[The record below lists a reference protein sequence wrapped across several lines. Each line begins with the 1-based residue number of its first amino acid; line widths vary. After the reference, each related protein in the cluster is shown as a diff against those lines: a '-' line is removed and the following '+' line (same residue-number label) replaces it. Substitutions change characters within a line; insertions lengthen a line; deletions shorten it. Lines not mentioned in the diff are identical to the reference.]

1 MEDNIKEEGT
11 EKCESQESSPEA
23 GDNKPIEK
31 NKIIY
36 DKSLI
41 DLMESAARKRQEK
54 PVPAN
59 QSRSNLFANQVDI
72 DLEKFIK
79 KSFLA
84 NPFYLVSASLVLYAS
99 TRLFNTGNVFI
110 NNLIPLAIMAGYTAL
125 LAGTAIFIAKLGKVW
140 DDAGTLLQI
149 NVMLFMAISVG
160 LDGKVIENT
169 SEGIGWIAAGLA
181 VMLAI
186 SEMIFNGL
194 SLKIPKIFRTAYYT
208 LMGLYFVYP
217 WALAELVTVYEK
229 NKQPAII
236 GMLLFP
242 VIGAV
247 IFVLTLTPLIR
258 KGPEIFNKLGAPWS
272 QWRFPASIFS
282 LILIGYGCR
291 TYLNTIS
298 FYGGRGVGPY
308 SAMQTGFD
316 AYMLIPLLVVVAVLM
331 IETGINRK
339 INWLKAVAMF
349 VPVVILFFIAD
360 HPRFEDN
367 LFLKILGNYA
377 YPLLFAWISI
387 IIIYLYAWYRRV
399 PCASICSGASIFVSA
414 LSINRI
420 YAANMSEKPLDGVT
434 MFVCAALLISL
445 VIMTISMYSWNRM
458 FGIVWGASQGL
469 ISFWIIFSDYWFF
482 KAFHGA
488 IPITAVYL
496 SLLVC
501 STFVQGKLGEVLRL
515 IVGIALPVLC
525 LAASVYG
532 AKNSAI
538 YMLFITT
545 GYCLLLIGIMLAMA
559 FYGHHMAFLISGAVC
574 LLFPAI
580 QSMIIVYS
588 KLNGTGGRAMFWA
601 MLFFVAALLISM
613 AKGRMFHK
621 CSMLLKHKFN

>member
-1 MEDNIKEEGT
+1 MEDDIKKEGT
-11 EKCESQESSPEA
+11 EKCESKETCPA
-23 GDNKPIEK
+23 IDDNVNNKK

-41 DLMESAARKRQEK
+41 DLMESTAKRRQEEPNPDK
-54 PVPAN
+54 
-59 QSRSNLFANQVDI
+59 QSPPNLFTSQVNI
-72 DLEKFIK
+72 NLEMFIK

-84 NPFYLVSASLVLYAS
+84 NPFYLVSACLTLYAS
-99 TRLFNTGNVFI
+99 TCLFHTENVFI
-110 NNLIPLAIMAGYTAL
+110 NNLVPLAIMGAYTAL
-125 LAGTAIFIAKLGKVW
+125 LAGTAIFITKLGKVW

-169 SEGIGWIAAGLA
+169 SEGVGWIAAGLA

-186 SEMIFNGL
+186 SEMMFNGL
-194 SLKIPKIFRTAYYT
+194 KLKIPIIFRTAYYT
-208 LMGLYFVYP
+208 LMGVFFVYP
-217 WALAELVTVYEK
+217 WALAELVTIYEK

-242 VIGAV
+242 VIGA
-247 IFVLTLTPLIR
+247 ILFVLTLTPMIR
-258 KGPEIFNKLGAPWS
+258 KGPKIFKQLGAPWS
-272 QWRFPASIFS
+272 QWRFPASIFM
-282 LILIGYGCR
+282 LILIGFGCR

-316 AYMLIPLLVVVAVLM
+316 AYMLIPLLAVVAILLLEV
-331 IETGINRK
+331 GINQGK
-339 INWLKAVAMF
+339 NWLKVVAMS

-360 HPRFEDN
+360 HQRFDHN

-377 YPLLFAWISI
+377 YPILFAWTSI
-387 IIIYLYAWYRRV
+387 IVIYLYAWYRRISG
-399 PCASICSGASIFVSA
+399 ASICSGASIFISA

-420 YAANMSEKPLDGVT
+420 YAINMGDKPLDGVT
-434 MFVCAALLISL
+434 LFVCAALLVSL
-445 VIMTISMYSWNRM
+445 VIMTISMCGLNRM
-458 FGIVWGASQGL
+458 FGIVWCVSQGL

-501 STFVQGKLGEVLRL
+501 STFVQGKPGKVLRL
-515 IVGIALPVLC
+515 IACMALPVLC

-532 AKNSAI
+532 AKNSTP
-538 YMLFITT
+538 YMLLLTT
-545 GYCLLLIGIMLAMA
+545 GYCLLLVGIMLILA
-559 FYGHHMAFLISGAVC
+559 FYGSHIAFLISGAAC
-574 LLFPAI
+574 MLFPAI
-580 QSMIIVYS
+580 QSMIIIYS
-588 KLNGTGGRAMFWA
+588 KLSGTGGRAMFWA
-601 MLFFVAALLISM
+601 MLFFVAALLLSM
-613 AKGRMFHK
+613 VKGKMFHK
-621 CSMLLKHKFN
+621 CSVVLKHKFS